1 MSRYFDS
8 EAACPDDDCSTIVSS
23 LDGISNRSD
32 NVSCG
37 NSSHRSSV
45 LLPPDNANAPP
56 TEEGGNGKRF
66 RAYCFTLHDWTP
78 DEREQLVTLI
88 QDKCKYGCFGE
99 EVCPTTGRPHLQGY
113 VYFPNKVTWNALK
126 SISRRICI
134 AVAKGNAEQNR
145 VYCSKSGTA
154 EPNLVFFEAGTLPEQ
169 GKRSDYLELTRQT
182 ILGTFDLKSIVKRY
196 RETEDENDLRL
207 IATHSKFRKSMDG
220 LRAEM
225 VAPRDY
231 KRAIEV
237 IWCYGPTNVG
247 KSYWIRQQVDKEDHF
262 VVPSPTSRTH
272 VPWFPRYRGQDICV
286 LEDFRSDKFSFN
298 FLLTMLD
305 KMPMSV
311 LIGTGDFCELAA
323 TKFYVSCPYHPNECY
338 PEESDSDRKQ
348 LLRRISKCIKFDKID
363 GEYDMK
369 ELNVWDE

>member
-1 MSRYFDS
+1 MSRYFDC

-23 LDGISNRSD
+23 FDGISNRSD

-37 NSSHRSSV
+37 NSSHRPPV
-45 LLPPDNANAPP
+45 LLPPDNADAPP

-88 QDKCKYGCFGE
+88 EDKCKYGCFGE

-169 GKRSDYLELTRQT
+169 GKRSDYHELTRQT

-207 IATHSKFRKSMDG
+207 GS
-220 LRAEM
+220 
-225 VAPRDY
+225 
-231 KRAIEV
+231 
-237 IWCYGPTNVG
+237 
-247 KSYWIRQQVDKEDHF
+247 
-262 VVPSPTSRTH
+262 
-272 VPWFPRYRGQDICV
+272 
-286 LEDFRSDKFSFN
+286 
-298 FLLTMLD
+298 
-305 KMPMSV
+305 
-311 LIGTGDFCELAA
+311 
-323 TKFYVSCPYHPNECY
+323 
-338 PEESDSDRKQ
+338 
-348 LLRRISKCIKFDKID
+348 
-363 GEYDMK
+363 
-369 ELNVWDE
+369 

>member
-1 MSRYFDS
+1 MSRYFDL
-8 EAACPDDDCSTIVSS
+8 EAGCPDDDASTIVSS
-23 LDGISNRSD
+23 LDGIPYGSD
-32 NVSCG
+32 DVSRC
-37 NSSHRSSV
+37 NSSHRSPV
-45 LLPPDNANAPP
+45 PLPVTDANAPP

-66 RAYCFTLHDWTP
+66 RAYCFTLHNWTA
-78 DEREQLVTLI
+78 DEREQLVALI
-88 QDKCKYGCFGE
+88 QNKCKYGCFGE

-113 VYFPNKVTWNALK
+113 VYFPNKVTWNLLK
-126 SISRRICI
+126 GISRRICI

-145 VYCSKSGTA
+145 VYCSKSGTP
-154 EPNLVFFEAGTLPEQ
+154 EPNLVFFEAGTIPEQ

-182 ILGTFDLKSIVKRY
+182 ILGTLDIKSVAKRY
-196 RETEDENDLRL
+196 RETEDEDDLKL
-207 IATHSKFRKSMDG
+207 ISAFARHRKSMDG

-225 VAPRDY
+225 VAPRDF
-231 KRAIEV
+231 RVAIEV

-247 KSYWIRQQVDKEDHF
+247 KSHWIRTEVDKEDHF
-262 VVPSPTSRTH
+262 IIPAPTSRTH
-272 VPWFPRYRGQDICV
+272 VPWFPRYRGESICV

-305 KMPMSV
+305 KMPMKV
-311 LIGTGDFCELAA
+311 MIGTGDFCELAA

-338 PEESDSDRKQ
+338 PEESESDRKQ

-369 ELNVWDE
+369 TLSVWEE